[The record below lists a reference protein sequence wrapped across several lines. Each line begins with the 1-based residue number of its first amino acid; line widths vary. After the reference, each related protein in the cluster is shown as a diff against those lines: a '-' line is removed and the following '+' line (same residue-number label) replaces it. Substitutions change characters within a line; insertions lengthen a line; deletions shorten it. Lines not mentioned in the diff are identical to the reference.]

1 MKALAILLVI
11 TPFWATNAFAQ
22 NQDIAGLLDNPETRT
37 EIFHSILSHHQ
48 LMMDF
53 MDAMKGNN
61 HAMMMIRGD
70 STIMGNSSMMG
81 TSSMMGNSSMMGSQS
96 MAGRHMNTEN
106 SMAMTENQTVMMHQM
121 LTMMKENPELLDQ
134 MMGNMM
140 DLCEKD
146 STQCGN
152 LAEVMSEHPHLM
164 MMGMQK
170 VQDGKMENN
179 SATRMNMMNPE
190 GSGMMQEYPE
200 HK

>member
-1 MKALAILLVI
+1 
-11 TPFWATNAFAQ
+11 
-22 NQDIAGLLDNPETRT
+22 
-37 EIFHSILSHHQ
+37 
-48 LMMDF
+48 
-53 MDAMKGNN
+53 
-61 HAMMMIRGD
+61 
-70 STIMGNSSMMG
+70 
-81 TSSMMGNSSMMGSQS
+81 
-96 MAGRHMNTEN
+96 
-106 SMAMTENQTVMMHQM
+106 M

-170 VQDGKMENN
+170 VKDGQMENN
-179 SATRMNMMNPE
+179 SATRMNMMKPE